1 MSAFPTLRRLLL
13 GAAFAALLAP
23 ASQAEEPLKVGVIAG
38 PYTEILEKA
47 GEIAARQGVE
57 VEVIEFTDWATIN
70 EALDAGDIDLN
81 NFQHKPY
88 LENQVAARGY
98 DLVPLQTS
106 IVTPMGIYSGKVTAL
121 DQVPDGARIG
131 IPNDPTNGARAL
143 FLLSQAGLVTLAEGA
158 DVTATV
164 ADIVENPKGIEI
176 IELDAAQLPRSLTD
190 LDLGVVTLNYA
201 LVSDLDP
208 HSALRLEDNKSYWS
222 LLFAA
227 RRDRAEDP
235 RIQAYIAAY
244 RSPEVKDFVLTRFE
258 GTVLPT
264 W

>member
-1 MSAFPTLRRLLL
+1 MSFSPLRRLVL
-13 GAAFAALLAP
+13 AATLAAVFAPPAL
-23 ASQAEEPLKVGVIAG
+23 AEAPLKVGVIAG

-47 GEIAARQGVE
+47 GEVVAREGVQ

-70 EALDAGDIDLN
+70 EALNSGDIDLN

-88 LENQVAARGY
+88 LENQVATRGY
-98 DLVPLQTS
+98 DLVPLETS
-106 IVTPMGIYSGKVTAL
+106 IVTPMGIYAGRSASIEEL
-121 DQVPDGARIG
+121 PDGGRVG

-143 FLLSQAGLVTLAEGA
+143 FLLSQAGLITLAEGA

-164 ADIVENPKGIEI
+164 ADIVDNPKGIRI
-176 IELDAAQLPRSLTD
+176 IELDAAQLPRSLAD
-190 LDLGVVTLNYA
+190 LDLGVITLNYA

-235 RIQAYIAAY
+235 RIRAYIEAY
-244 RSPEVKDFVLTRFE
+244 RSPEVKDFVETRFD